1 MMQREL
7 MSSQIS
13 KSRVANSFSRA
24 AISYDGSA
32 QLQRAV
38 GDELLALC
46 IAQMAKQAVTKEP
59 LSVLDLGCGTGYF
72 SKKLHEQF
80 LNAEF
85 LCLDIAQ
92 GMLEHAKEVRG
103 NKPYQWICADAESL
117 PLKASSIDIL
127 FSSLAL
133 QWCENL
139 EQLFAEISRVLAP
152 GGHVFLSSLGPNS
165 LFELREAWASV
176 DNNVHVN
183 QFVAY
188 QDMVDNLPSDLS
200 VELIVER
207 AHVLEYEKLNQ
218 LTSDLKN
225 IGAHNMNAGEAKGL
239 TGRQKIRELKSNY
252 EAYRQKNG
260 KLPASYDVYYLCLKK
275 QSN

>member
-7 MSSQIS
+7 MLSQIS

-24 AISYDGSA
+24 AISYDDSA

-38 GDELLALC
+38 GNELLALC
-46 IAQMAKQAVTKEP
+46 VAQAAQKIAEKEC
-59 LSVLDLGCGTGYF
+59 SKVLDLGCGTGYF
-72 SKKLHEQF
+72 SKKLHDQF
-80 LNAEF
+80 LNADF
-85 LCLDIAQ
+85 LCLDIAP
-92 GMLEHAKEVRG
+92 GMLEHAKKTRG
-103 NKPYQWICADAESL
+103 NKPYQWVCADAESL
-117 PLKASSIDIL
+117 PLKSSSIDVL

-139 EQLFAEISRVLAP
+139 GQLFAEISRVLAP
-152 GGHVFLSSLGPNS
+152 DGRVFISSLGPNS
-165 LFELREAWASV
+165 LFELRESWALV
-176 DNNVHVN
+176 DDNVHVN

-188 QDMVDNLPSDLS
+188 QDMVDNLPDDLS
-200 VELIVER
+200 VELIVEK
-207 AHVLEYEKLNQ
+207 AHVLEYERLNQ

-239 TGRQKIRELKSNY
+239 TGRHKIRQFKSNY
-252 EAYRQKNG
+252 EEYRQKNG

-275 QSN
+275 QSK